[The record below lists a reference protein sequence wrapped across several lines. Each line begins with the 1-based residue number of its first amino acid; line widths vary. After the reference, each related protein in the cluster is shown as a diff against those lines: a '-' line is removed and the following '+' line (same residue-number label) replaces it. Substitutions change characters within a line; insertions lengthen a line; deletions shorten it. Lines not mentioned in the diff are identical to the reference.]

1 MAITTASPRSGERP
15 RRATTSS
22 FRSTWIFGGTI
33 DPALTVKRDRAVSRS
48 VGVCNDMRKGKDD
61 TTVAKNAAYRCD
73 GGTGSVDK
81 AKGALIAEAIKTT
94 YYKS

>member
-1 MAITTASPRSGERP
+1 MPE
-15 RRATTSS
+15 
-22 FRSTWIFGGTI
+22 
-33 DPALTVKRDRAVSRS
+33 ALGSQLA
-48 VGVCNDMRKGKDD
+48 VGVCNDMRTGKDD

-94 YYKS
+94 Y